1 VQKND
6 DKKYFPRWD
15 MGCAKCS
22 YDHDKQKSDS
32 CRNLKMVIFGCMGP
46 QSGFSFVI
54 FDQISD
60 LKGRQALYPPPQ
72 VVD

>member
-1 VQKND
+1 
-6 DKKYFPRWD
+6 

-32 CRNLKMVIFGCMGP
+32 CKPINMTISGCRSP

-54 FDQISD
+54 F
-60 LKGRQALYPPPQ
+60 
-72 VVD
+72 